1 MKTQDN
7 KIKYKTL
14 CAEVWILTTI
24 IHFVGMKIILPF
36 KSNIA
41 HMFHVFEI
49 EIRYESKLHNSHSEG
64 NLSNDDPIL
73 QISPKK
79 LQV

>member
-1 MKTQDN
+1 
-7 KIKYKTL
+7 
-14 CAEVWILTTI
+14 
-24 IHFVGMKIILPF
+24 MKIILPF

-64 NLSNDDPIL
+64 NLSDDDPIL
-73 QISPKK
+73 QRG
-79 LQV
+79 